1 MMISRSCF
9 LRTTNVSDK
18 SILYSINCSRKSCRV
33 GGNVE
38 KYGRDGQATDDNLVR
53 NVRLAC
59 WLTKVTNIHSEYLLP
74 VAFMRRYWLHDY
86 A

>member
-1 MMISRSCF
+1 
-9 LRTTNVSDK
+9 V
-18 SILYSINCSRKSCRV
+18 YSINCSRKSCRV

-38 KYGRDGQATDDNLVR
+38 KYGRVGQATDDNLVR

-74 VAFMRRYWLHDY
+74 VAFMRQYWLHDY
-86 A
+86 ASMLRTLTGLLL